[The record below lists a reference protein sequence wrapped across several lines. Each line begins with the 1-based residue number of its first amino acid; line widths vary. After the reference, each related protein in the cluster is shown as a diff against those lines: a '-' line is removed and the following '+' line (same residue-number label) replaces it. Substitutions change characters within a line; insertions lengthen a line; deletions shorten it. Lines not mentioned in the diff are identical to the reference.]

1 MKTFEEFQKQYG
13 IEQEIDRFTKDQIS
27 GMLVPHVSTGVPQLD
42 RLLGGGFCAGVIML
56 GGHSGMGKSTLAL
69 QIAENIS
76 AQDIPVFFYS
86 LEMTRSGV
94 IAKAIARQ
102 IYRQSQKKE
111 ALSSS
116 DLLYQGSIEQL
127 DKKQWKEI
135 NQAREIVKSQCRDLM
150 ILENRKGG
158 AFSGKM
164 IYEEVS
170 GYAEKGNAVVF
181 VDYLQVLKSS
191 GAGGDPR
198 NIIDENVR
206 YLRQLAQEMEIPV
219 VVINSLNRNSYG
231 RSISVS
237 AFKES
242 GSIEYSADVVL
253 AMQFAT
259 FSDHGEMKNG
269 ESVAD
274 KEKAKSPRSVDL
286 IALKQ
291 RYGRCGEDAR
301 ARFHYY
307 AEHDYFEES
316 ESPALSPKRKK
327 CSGKT
332 ETTEQEIQLDPEY
345 DSGWM
350 EAVEEW

>member
-42 RLLGGGFCAGVIML
+42 RLLQEEFCAGVIML

-102 IYRQSQKKE
+102 IYRQSQKKD

-127 DKKQWKEI
+127 DKTQWKEI
-135 NQAREIVKSQCRDLM
+135 NQAREIVKSQCKDLM

-181 VDYLQVLKSS
+181 VDYLPGTENAS

-198 NIIDENVR
+198 NADR
-206 YLRQLAQEMEIPV
+206 RKRPV
-219 VVINSLNRNSYG
+219 
-231 RSISVS
+231 
-237 AFKES
+237 FKTT
-242 GSIEYSADVVL
+242 GTGNGNPGGGG
-253 AMQFAT
+253 QF
-259 FSDHGEMKNG
+259 
-269 ESVAD
+269 
-274 KEKAKSPRSVDL
+274 
-286 IALKQ
+286 
-291 RYGRCGEDAR
+291 
-301 ARFHYY
+301 
-307 AEHDYFEES
+307 
-316 ESPALSPKRKK
+316 
-327 CSGKT
+327 
-332 ETTEQEIQLDPEY
+332 PEP
-345 DSGWM
+345 
-350 EAVEEW
+350 E